1 MKFSHDIGYVLGI
14 VVVIFAPFAF
24 YYLMKYFSKVL
35 CVKFHKREI
44 VLRNLIKEKNMT
56 EEEKKEQRIAKT
68 IFKYILLFTVLY
80 IFLFYV
86 LPLILLLG
94 MLIVF

>member
-1 MKFSHDIGYVLGI
+1 MQFAHNLGYMLGI
-14 VVVIFAPFAF
+14 VVIILAPFAF
-24 YYLMKYFSKVL
+24 YYLMKYSSKVL

-44 VLRNLIKEKNMT
+44 ALRNLIKEKNMT

-80 IFLFYV
+80 IFLSYV